1 MGAGF
6 VYVMSEPGAGG
17 VLPRVWWGLGREVGM
32 AVGAG
37 LVRSGGAW
45 AGRGEVAVQLRFG
58 SWDGLKAIW
67 YASGGVAGVTG
78 ASGGGYL
85 MAGAGVELPA
95 GKAGSWWSEVGVA
108 GGFRLAA
115 GYQVGVR
122 GRKR

>member
-1 MGAGF
+1 
-6 VYVMSEPGAGG
+6 
-17 VLPRVWWGLGREVGM
+17 M